1 MPTDSLSS
9 LKTELTAAIAT
20 LDPEILNVGHLSTAV
35 TDQSLAAALRVAE
48 GVIRHRRD
56 LVQSCLNDVLKLED
70 DLQSLYNEG
79 YPAPEVFT
87 ISPELLTQLDRE
99 VSDLNAGAA
108 VFSHGQPERGDFN
121 PQRSVP
127 V

>member
-1 MPTDSLSS
+1 MATDSLSA
-9 LKTELTAAIAT
+9 LKTELTAAIAA
-20 LDPEILNVGHLSTAV
+20 LDPEILDVDHLSIAV
-35 TDQSLAAALRVAE
+35 IDQDLAAALKVAE

-56 LVQSCLNDVLKLED
+56 LVQRCLNDIAQLEED
-70 DLQSLYNEG
+70 RQTLSNEG

-87 ISPELLTQLDRE
+87 ISPELLARLDRE
-99 VSDLNAGAA
+99 ISDLNAGAA
-108 VFSHGQPERGDFN
+108 VFTQGQPERGDFN